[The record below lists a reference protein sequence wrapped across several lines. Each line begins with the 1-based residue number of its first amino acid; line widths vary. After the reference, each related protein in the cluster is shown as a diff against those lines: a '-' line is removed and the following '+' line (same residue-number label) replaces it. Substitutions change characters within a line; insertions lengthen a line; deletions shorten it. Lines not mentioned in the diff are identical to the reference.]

1 MNKTSSVIFRSLTVL
16 TDPVGFQLISPLFPL
31 SQGLSPVLQN
41 SGSNIIN
48 DNTMILMEFAT
59 F

>member
-1 MNKTSSVIFRSLTVL
+1 MNKTCSVIFRSLTVL
-16 TDPVGFQLISPLFPL
+16 TDPVIFQLISPLVLL

-41 SGSNIIN
+41 SESNNIN